1 MSKTEKKIIT
11 AIPEKC
17 LPFVTELTTVDK
29 VKLAPAD
36 ITLTLTPPSIA
47 TYKLFGFA
55 TISLDETM
63 LTLTTEDN
71 EDVMTVPIDRVN
83 SLVIEW

>member
-1 MSKTEKKIIT
+1 MSKTEEKLIT

-17 LPFVTELTTVDK
+17 LPFITELTTADK
-29 VKLAPAD
+29 VKIKPAN

-55 TISLDETM
+55 TLSLDKT
-63 LTLTTEDN
+63 TLILKTDDN

-83 SLVIEW
+83 SLVVEW

>member
-1 MSKTEKKIIT
+1 MSKTKEKSILVT
-11 AIPEKC
+11 PV
-17 LPFVTELTTVDK
+17 PFVTKVITADK
-29 VKLAPAD
+29 VKMAPAD

-63 LTLTTEDN
+63 LTLKTDDGE
-71 EDVMTVPIDRVN
+71 EVMTVPIDRVN
-83 SLVIEW
+83 SLIIEW